1 VLLVALGLTV
11 DGLAARDNA
20 LIPLIWLR
28 TLLPGIVCAVLLFVP
43 VRWPRRASA
52 ATEPPSETPIGAA
65 SA

>member
-1 VLLVALGLTV
+1 VALGLTV

-28 TLLPGIVCAVLLFVP
+28 TLLPGMVCAVMLFVP
-43 VRWPRRASA
+43 VHWPRRASIA
-52 ATEPPSETPIGAA
+52 AGPSSERPIGAA